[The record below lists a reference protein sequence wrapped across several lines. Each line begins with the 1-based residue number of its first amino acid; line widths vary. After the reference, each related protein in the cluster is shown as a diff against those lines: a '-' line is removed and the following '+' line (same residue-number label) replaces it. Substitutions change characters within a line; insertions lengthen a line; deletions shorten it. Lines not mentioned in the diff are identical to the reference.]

1 MGLDL
6 NNDYSSAKS
15 KVRAYKTVNEN
26 KKNEKLLKNENTQ
39 DSTEKGKEDV
49 TRELNELKKELK
61 EGKNKVK
68 SEFKSQLEEL
78 LDLYKEVF

>member
-26 KKNEKLLKNENTQ
+26 KKNEKLLKNEKYGNL
-39 DSTEKGKEDV
+39 SVKRSLG
-49 TRELNELKKELK
+49 LNLNQKK
-61 EGKNKVK
+61 ND
-68 SEFKSQLEEL
+68 L
-78 LDLYKEVF
+78 LNIII